1 MGKPPVRVRRAR
13 VTAVLRLGCFGGF
26 RSEDR
31 ICRRHCAV
39 RIRCAIARD
48 QKIYLEVCEE
58 MESAEGDD
66 LLLKFR

>member
-1 MGKPPVRVRRAR
+1 MGKTPVRVHRAR
-13 VTAVLRLGCFGGF
+13 VTATFRLGCFGGF

-39 RIRCAIARD
+39 RIRCAIERD

-58 MESAEGDD
+58 MAEGDEQ
-66 LLLKFR
+66 LLKFQ

>member
-1 MGKPPVRVRRAR
+1 MENTPVRVRHAR
-13 VTAVLRLGCFGGF
+13 VTRILRLGCFGDF

-39 RIRCAIARD
+39 RIRCAIERD

-58 MESAEGDD
+58 MAEGDD
-66 LLLKFR
+66 QLLKFQ

>member
-1 MGKPPVRVRRAR
+1 MGKTPVRVHRAR
-13 VTAVLRLGCFGGF
+13 VTAPFRLGCFGGF

-39 RIRCAIARD
+39 RIRCAIERD

-58 MESAEGDD
+58 MAEGDEQ
-66 LLLKFR
+66 LLKFQ

>member
-1 MGKPPVRVRRAR
+1 MEKTPVRVRRVR
-13 VTAVLRLGCFGGF
+13 VTAALRLGCFGGF

-39 RIRCAIARD
+39 RIRCAIERD

-58 MESAEGDD
+58 MESSESDD